1 MAIIYTYPDAAPAG
15 GDKILGTQFDN
26 VTEENKT
33 VQFGVSAVANFAT
46 NNYLEDTVTIT
57 KAQLTA
63 LQTTDVTLIEAPGAN
78 KYIKVLAVSI
88 FLDYTAPAFTF
99 ASTIRLEINNVTI
112 SAIPNTIGQ
121 AAADTVY
128 SASLADAIIAA
139 NTPLIIGTAGA
150 VGNNG
155 GSSMQV
161 KIRYQILDT
170 STTSS
175 F

>member
-46 NNYLEDTVTIT
+46 NNYLEDTVTVT

-63 LQTTDVTLIEAPGAN
+63 LQTTDVTLVEAPGAN
-78 KYIKVLAVSI
+78 KYIKVLAVSA

-99 ASTIRLEINNVTI
+99 ASTLNGQING
-112 SAIPNTIGQ
+112 NTQFIITSSFGQ
-121 AAADTVY
+121 SAADAVAGANISSNVDIPLN
-128 SASLADAIIAA
+128 SALV
-139 NTPLIIGTAGA
+139 LGTTGA
-150 VGNNG
+150 VGGGG
-155 GSSMQV
+155 GSSMQI
-161 KIRYQILDT
+161 KIRYQILDINN
-170 STTSS
+170 